1 VVVYKIITSRK
12 LEIQGLCLKTLAP
25 QYGNMNKICHLM
37 PCLCMRSN
45 FEPSLCFE
53 PCSHTSHSLLHYIV
67 FDAIMR
73 MGISWV
79 FISPFKISCSLVY
92 KDGSLTN
99 NKVIKND
106 MTCHLYIGC
115 HVASIMT
122 CQFVRSTLT
131 LATFRWWPKF
141 G

>member
-1 VVVYKIITSRK
+1 
-12 LEIQGLCLKTLAP
+12 
-25 QYGNMNKICHLM
+25 M
-37 PCLCMRSN
+37 
-45 FEPSLCFE
+45 F
-53 PCSHTSHSLLHYIV
+53 HSLFHYMV

-79 FISPFKISCSLVY
+79 FISPLKTFVV

-106 MTCHLYIGC
+106 MMCHLYIGC
-115 HVASIMT
+115 HVASIVT
-122 CQFVRSTLT
+122 CQFVELTLT
-131 LATFRWWPKF
+131 LATFKWWPKF